1 MGTSILHRH
10 FDILRT
16 DSRAWTV
23 YSTVLDGD
31 VEMMSSRAPLQRL
44 SVEERVD
51 HAVQGAVRRALDEQR
66 RAQEREL
73 DTLSDALQR

>member
-1 MGTSILHRH
+1 MLGPSVY
-10 FDILRT
+10 RT
-16 DSRAWTV
+16 T
-23 YSTVLDGD
+23 LDGD
-31 VEMMSSRAPLQRL
+31 IKMMSSRAPLQRL